1 MHATNSRDL
10 QEWQQVFEEYKES
23 KEKGIEYTQWVSY
36 VLDLGRAWILRSP
49 ENITPKTRDQ
59 IKRVL
64 NEKIGIYLLL
74 IS

>member
-1 MHATNSRDL
+1 MPAGL
-10 QEWQQVFEEYKES
+10 KKKWQQVLEEYKES
-23 KEKGIEYTQWVSY
+23 KEKGVEYTQWVSY

-59 IKRVL
+59 IKRVI